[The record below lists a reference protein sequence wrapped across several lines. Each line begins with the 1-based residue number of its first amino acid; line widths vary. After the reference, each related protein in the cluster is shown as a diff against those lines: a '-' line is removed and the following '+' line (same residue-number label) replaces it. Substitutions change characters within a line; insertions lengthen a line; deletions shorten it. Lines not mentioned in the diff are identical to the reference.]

1 MSDLIKMEN
10 NLPLLSP
17 DACNKIA
24 SFEREIKMLKEAE
37 DAIKSAILTE
47 MELKGITKIETE
59 EMTITYIAPTDR
71 ETFDGKSFRSSYP
84 DLYDAY
90 VRMSPVK
97 SSMAGTRV
105 HEAIELYCRTGVMAD
120 DVPEVR
126 NFRFLKNTYHFDVI
140 ENEMPVILFDGD
152 EPISAGRMDMVIMMG
167 GTLGIADIKR
177 TSALD
182 KEYLFYQLNLY
193 AIAYR
198 QNHGVAVDFLRGIHL
213 KDDIR
218 KFVPIPINELM
229 AWEIV
234 QEWRKNNEI
243 EQRTVD

>member
-17 DACNKIA
+17 DTCNKIA

-84 DLYDAY
+84 DLYDSY

-97 SSMAGTRV
+97 SSIR
-105 HEAIELYCRTGVMAD
+105 IK
-120 DVPEVR
+120 
-126 NFRFLKNTYHFDVI
+126 LK
-140 ENEMPVILFDGD
+140 G
-152 EPISAGRMDMVIMMG
+152 
-167 GTLGIADIKR
+167 
-177 TSALD
+177 
-182 KEYLFYQLNLY
+182 
-193 AIAYR
+193 
-198 QNHGVAVDFLRGIHL
+198 
-213 KDDIR
+213 
-218 KFVPIPINELM
+218 
-229 AWEIV
+229 
-234 QEWRKNNEI
+234 
-243 EQRTVD
+243 